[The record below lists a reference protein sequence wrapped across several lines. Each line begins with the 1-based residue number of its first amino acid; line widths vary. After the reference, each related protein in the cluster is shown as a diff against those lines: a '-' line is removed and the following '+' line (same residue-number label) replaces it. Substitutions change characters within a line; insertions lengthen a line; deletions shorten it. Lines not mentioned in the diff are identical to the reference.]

1 MVPTLLRFLAVNC
14 AIGVAAG
21 WTFLAMLIWQDVAGL
36 RRLIASSSAP
46 EIPAIMLI
54 VMFAITFGAAAM
66 GTAVL
71 MLPKDDEDE
80 GGL

>member
-1 MVPTLLRFLAVNC
+1 MVPPLLRFLAVNC

-21 WTFLAMLIWQDVAGL
+21 WAFLGTLIWLDIAGL
-36 RRLIASSSAP
+36 RQLIVNSSAP
-46 EIPAIMLI
+46 AIPLLMLI

-71 MLPKDDEDE
+71 LLPKEDEDE
-80 GGL
+80 Q